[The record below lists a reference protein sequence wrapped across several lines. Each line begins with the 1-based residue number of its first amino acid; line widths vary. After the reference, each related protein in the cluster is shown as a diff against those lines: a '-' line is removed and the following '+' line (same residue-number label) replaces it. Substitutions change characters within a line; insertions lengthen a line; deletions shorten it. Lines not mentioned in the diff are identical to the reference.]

1 MGKLTAQEARKI
13 ALENSEL
20 KIEDIL
26 DEILETSK
34 KGYNSILFPILS
46 EEVIQCLVILGYSP
60 SKTISPSRIEFTKVT
75 W

>member
-1 MGKLTAQEARKI
+1 MDKLTAEEARKI

-34 KGYNSILFPILS
+34 KGYNSILFPIIS

-60 SKTISPSRIEFTKVT
+60 SKFITRSNTEFTKVT